1 MENLKDF
8 DLSSLSKEELI
19 KLVLEMMEEKNQIMK
34 SLDETV
40 RKAVASALESN
51 NRKWQEK
58 QNELLRQI
66 QNKNFVIRKNG
77 KELYDTKSE
86 QNKTEPIEINEAEEK
101 APPKPKGR
109 RKGGKNFAGFD
120 ISGHVDYITEN
131 KCPELYDENGT
142 LDEDW
147 VIIGTEVTRRFHTIP
162 ARFEVEEVRTYRYKN
177 RNTGEIRE
185 PFSDHVFGH
194 SPLTPSLAAQIV
206 DDKLGQGVPI
216 KRQAEYIT
224 NHGFPVSEQTACGWY
239 MDAGE
244 LLHPLYNAIKGYLI
258 NDTCHSIH
266 ADETTLKV
274 VNDRKMG
281 RINSYIYCYLSSFYD
296 HPVYVY
302 DFSVTRSPLER
313 AIETLGDYKG
323 YLTVDGYKGYNIFK
337 ERGVKIQRC
346 WVHSRR
352 LFAKIVQNTKKENLR
367 YSKALLMMN
376 AMDKVFHEEAKIH
389 DLEPDEKKARRNSEG
404 YLTKF
409 DNVKKIA
416 DSINPEPNT
425 PLEKAMKYFYDM
437 WPEMGTYLEDGHVD
451 LDNNAAER
459 AIKCFVLDRKAFL
472 FAKTDKGAETT
483 AELFTIVQTAKANL
497 LKSDDYLQWVMENI
511 QKMDIHDLL
520 PWSDK
525 IPANV
530 RIRSQDLVSRDNPEA
545 K

>member
-1 MENLKDF
+1 
-8 DLSSLSKEELI
+8 
-19 KLVLEMMEEKNQIMK
+19 
-34 SLDETV
+34 
-40 RKAVASALESN
+40 
-51 NRKWQEK
+51 
-58 QNELLRQI
+58 
-66 QNKNFVIRKNG
+66 
-77 KELYDTKSE
+77 
-86 QNKTEPIEINEAEEK
+86 
-101 APPKPKGR
+101 
-109 RKGGKNFAGFD
+109 
-120 ISGHVDYITEN
+120 
-131 KCPELYDENGT
+131 
-142 LDEDW
+142 
-147 VIIGTEVTRRFHTIP
+147 
-162 ARFEVEEVRTYRYKN
+162 
-177 RNTGEIRE
+177 
-185 PFSDHVFGH
+185 
-194 SPLTPSLAAQIV
+194 
-206 DDKLGQGVPI
+206 
-216 KRQAEYIT
+216 
-224 NHGFPVSEQTACGWY
+224 
-239 MDAGE
+239 
-244 LLHPLYNAIKGYLI
+244 
-258 NDTCHSIH
+258 
-266 ADETTLKV
+266 
-274 VNDRKMG
+274 MG

-389 DLEPDEKKARRNSEG
+389 DLEPDEKKARRNSKG